1 MAMLP
6 DSLKLTS
13 AEQKKLDEIRVK
25 AKYRHEK
32 NRKLAKLRGQKDFP
46 MLPYECSWAY
56 EEEFRRKIRKQT
68 YIIGW

>member
-32 NRKLAKLRGQKDFP
+32 NRKLAKLRGQKEPD
-46 MLPYECSWAY
+46 L
-56 EEEFRRKIRKQT
+56 
-68 YIIGW
+68 